1 MQDTAE
7 ELSPSTKQD
16 LSHALRREKPG
27 CASFFPLTGA
37 LTATSVLGIEAKN
50 FSLPR
55 LI

>member
-7 ELSPSTKQD
+7 ELSSSTQQD

-27 CASFFPLTGA
+27 CASLFPLTGA
-37 LTATSVLGIEAKN
+37 LTTTSVLGIEAKK
-50 FSLPR
+50 FCLPR